1 MRGRSA
7 WPVVSSRSVWAT
19 GQSLKNQIGKQIDKQ
34 TKKTQSKTNKQK
46 KKIPKVKLNIHQ
58 SKPTEFNEFI
68 ADLKRQKWA
77 SFYSIKLVC
86 MKDIR

>member
-1 MRGRSA
+1 MEFKI
-7 WPVVSSRSVWAT
+7 
-19 GQSLKNQIGKQIDKQ
+19 SLGYRAKSQKPNWQ
-34 TKKTQSKTNKQK
+34 TVRQTNKKTQSKTNKQK

-77 SFYSIKLVC
+77 SFYSIKLLC
-86 MKDIR
+86 MKDLR